1 METKAL
7 LDIIQHPRPI
17 QAREIEGLHTLLRSY
32 PYFQIAY
39 TLLAKHAYE
48 ENATKAQ
55 RAVELAA
62 VYAPD
67 RGYLKSLLEGKVRLP
82 KPCIE
87 SSEDCHAY
95 TQSVDSRGT
104 SPAPFDFINSH
115 ISQIHNRAKQKITKT
130 KGVEQLEIIKKFI
143 KQRNGRAQHTLMRE
157 SKQQAAQVDLTQATS
172 KLYDELVTESLAE
185 ILVKQ
190 GKLQSAIDMYTK
202 LALKFPEKSCYFSGR
217 KKTIKDTL

>member
-1 METKAL
+1 MDIKTL
-7 LDIIQHPRPI
+7 LRIIQHPGPI
-17 QAREIEGLHTLLRSY
+17 QAQEIEELQTLVRSY
-32 PYFQIAY
+32 PYFQIVY

-48 ENATKAQ
+48 DSVTKAQ

-67 RGYLKSLLEGKVRLP
+67 RGYLKSLLEGKVHLP
-82 KPCIE
+82 QPC
-87 SSEDCHAY
+87 SGPREDLHTAA
-95 TQSVDSRGT
+95 QLAPRHQK
-104 SPAPFDFINSH
+104 SPAPCDFINSH
-115 ISQIHNRAKQKITKT
+115 VSQIHNRAKQKITKT

-143 KQRNGRAQHTLMRE
+143 RQRNGGAQRTLTRE

-202 LALKFPEKSCYFSGR
+202 LALKFPEKSCYFSQR
-217 KKTIKDTL
+217 KESIEDTL